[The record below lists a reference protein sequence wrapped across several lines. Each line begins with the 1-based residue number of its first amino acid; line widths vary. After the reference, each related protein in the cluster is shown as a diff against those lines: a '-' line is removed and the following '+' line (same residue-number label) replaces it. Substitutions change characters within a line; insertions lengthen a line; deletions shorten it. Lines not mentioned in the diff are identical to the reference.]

1 MAHGVPIGRALMAR
15 QKVIGVLNGYSSHNV
30 GDWLLMDRAAAL
42 VQGLNPDAR
51 VEGWAMDPESFAGRL
66 PLAHIHPSPVQPTRL
81 LRSLAETAV
90 AILTRGRIGP
100 TSLRRLTELD
110 EAWSVGGGFFQY
122 RGFRETCTITA
133 VHVSQW
139 VLCRLAGVRLIMLP
153 QSVGPFESRAQ
164 RWLARRALGWF
175 DALLVREHIS
185 ERYLIDTF
193 PGLRDRIR
201 LVPDLAFLVDSGR
214 PRGPSIKNEA
224 EKTVGIVVRQWWFPG
239 SADPGFQYE
248 TYLRKIAQ
256 VVDDLRSAGHAV
268 DLIVHSTGPTAH
280 GDDAVAVDGLL
291 GLLGRPMNV
300 VRSADMLSLQNILD
314 IYGGYD
320 AMVATRLHA
329 ALMALAVGTPAFV
342 VNYEWKS
349 RGIFHA
355 LHLDDAQADI
365 DSFVPGGVVA
375 AVNSMLAG
383 ANCAMPLDATY
394 RREAILE
401 AVGSVA

>member
-1 MAHGVPIGRALMAR
+1 MTR

-30 GDWLLMDRAAAL
+30 GDWLLMDRAAVL
-42 VQGLNPDAR
+42 IQRLNPDAR

-66 PLAHIHPSPVQPTRL
+66 PLAQIHPSPVHPTRL
-81 LRSLAETAV
+81 LRSLAETVV
-90 AILTRGRIGP
+90 AILTRGRLGP
-100 TSLRRLTELD
+100 ASLRRLTELD

-122 RGFRETCTITA
+122 RGLRETCTITV

-153 QSVGPFESRAQ
+153 QSVGPFECRAQ

-175 DALLVREHIS
+175 DALLVREQIS

-201 LVPDLAFLVDSGR
+201 LVPDLALLVELGR
-214 PRGPSIKNEA
+214 SRGPVTKNEV
-224 EKTVGIVVRQWWFPG
+224 EKLIGIVVRQWWFPG
-239 SADPGFQYE
+239 SADPGVQYE

-268 DLIVHSTGPTAH
+268 DLIVHSSGPTAH
-280 GDDAVAVDGLL
+280 GDDAIAVDSLL

-300 VRSADMLSLQNILD
+300 VRAADMLSLQEIFD

-320 AMVATRLHA
+320 AIVATRLHA

-342 VNYEWKS
+342 ISYEWKS

-365 DSFVPGGVVA
+365 DSFVPGDVVA

-383 ANCAMPLDATY
+383 PQGTMPLDATY
-394 RREAILE
+394 RQEAILE

>member
-1 MAHGVPIGRALMAR
+1 MAHRVPIGRALMAR

-30 GDWLLMDRAAAL
+30 GDWLLMDRATVL

-51 VEGWAMDPESFAGRL
+51 VEGWAMDPKSFAGRL

-81 LRSLAETAV
+81 LRSLAETAIT
-90 AILTRGRIGP
+90 ILTRGRLGP
-100 TSLRRLTELD
+100 ASLRRLTELD

-122 RGFRETCTITA
+122 RAFRETCTITA

-185 ERYLIDTF
+185 ERYLTDTF

-201 LVPDLAFLVDSGR
+201 LVPDLAFLADSSWPG
-214 PRGPSIKNEA
+214 GPSTKNEV
-224 EKTVGIVVRQWWFPG
+224 EKVVGIVVRQWWFPG

-268 DLIVHSTGPTAH
+268 DLIVHSTGPTAR
-280 GDDAVAVDGLL
+280 GDDAVAVDSLL

-300 VRSADMLSLQNILD
+300 VRSADMLSLQDILD
-314 IYGGYD
+314 IYGRYD

-329 ALMALAVGTPAFV
+329 ALMALAAGTPAFV
-342 VNYEWKS
+342 LNYEWKS
-349 RGIFHA
+349 RGIFEA
-355 LHLDDAQADI
+355 LHLNDATADI
-365 DSFVPGGVVA
+365 DSFMPGDVVA
-375 AVNSMLAG
+375 AVNAMLARPNG
-383 ANCAMPLDATY
+383 TLPLDATY
-394 RREAILE
+394 RRDAILE